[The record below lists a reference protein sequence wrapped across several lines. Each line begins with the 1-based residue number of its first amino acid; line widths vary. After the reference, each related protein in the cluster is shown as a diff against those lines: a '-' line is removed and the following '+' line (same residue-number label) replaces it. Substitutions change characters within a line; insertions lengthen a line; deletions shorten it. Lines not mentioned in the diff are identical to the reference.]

1 MTTTVHPKACYSQ
14 PDEPTPHDEDM
25 LKLETLINRRNLHTV
40 LSMISEICALKEQRL
55 VENLRAGYSTKVW
68 RVWELKL
75 DKLAI
80 NCPI

>member
-25 LKLETLINRRNLHTV
+25 YQLEILIDRRNLHTV
-40 LSMISEICALKEQRL
+40 LSMLSEICSLKEQHL
-55 VENLRAGYSTKVW
+55 VENWRADSIAKVW
-68 RVWELKL
+68 RTYELKL